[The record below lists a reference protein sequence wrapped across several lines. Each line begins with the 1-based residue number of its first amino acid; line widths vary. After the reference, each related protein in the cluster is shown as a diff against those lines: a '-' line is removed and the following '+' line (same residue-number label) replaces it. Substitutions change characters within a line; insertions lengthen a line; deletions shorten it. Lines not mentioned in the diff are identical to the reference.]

1 MKNLE
6 SLAEPITGLPDDL
19 KSNVQELIDRM
30 GQVLEGIG
38 DEGVEWRM
46 PLLKLFQAT
55 SSREGLPRGIAPGD
69 LILGEQVLE
78 APLSFI
84 PIRIYEQ
91 RQFWDPDMANKRL
104 LCQSPDAVL
113 GQIGVECKTCR
124 HSAWVEGQGTDCNKI
139 HTVIGITADLKEV
152 FSMNFAKSQYKVG
165 TEFKSMLK
173 KAGVAPY
180 ARTYAL
186 SSETNPNTKT
196 VEQFKIE
203 ALPADKRRTPDAVIP
218 FVKAFF
224 DMTTTDRKEFLEA
237 FRKSIEDRRAAGT
250 LPLGVAGAPALLEDA
265 SAGDATLALP
275 AEGGETVTAKVSP
288 KAKGYS
294 V

>member
-6 SLAEPITGLPDDL
+6 TLNEHIATLPDDL
-19 KSNVQELIDRM
+19 KANVQELVDRM
-30 GQVLEGIG
+30 GAVLEGIG

-69 LILGEQVLE
+69 LVLGEQVLP
-78 APLSFI
+78 APLHFI

-91 RQFWDPDMANKRL
+91 RQFWDPDMSQKRM
-104 LCQSPDAVL
+104 LCQSPDAIL
-113 GQIGVECKTCR
+113 GQIGQECRTCR

-139 HTVIGITADLKEV
+139 HTVIALTADLKDV
-152 FSMNFAKSQYKVG
+152 FQMNFAKTSYKIG
-165 TEFKSMLK
+165 TEFKSTLK

-203 ALPADKRRTPDAVIP
+203 ALPADKRRTPDAIIP
-218 FVKAFF
+218 LVKAFF
-224 DMTTTDRKEFLEA
+224 DLTTADRKEFLEA

-250 LPLGVAGAPALLEDA
+250 LPLGVAGVPQLEDA
-265 SAGDATLALP
+265 SAGDATLAIPSEDAAP
-275 AEGGETVTAKVSP
+275 AAAKVSS